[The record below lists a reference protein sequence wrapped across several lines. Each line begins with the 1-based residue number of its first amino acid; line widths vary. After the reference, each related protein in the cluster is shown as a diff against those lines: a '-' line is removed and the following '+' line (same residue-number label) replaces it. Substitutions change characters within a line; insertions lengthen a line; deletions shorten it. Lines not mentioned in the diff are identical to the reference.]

1 MSIGSVSGHQFAGSE
16 TYFGHATPSIGE
28 GNFTQG
34 HTTGL
39 AHPRYQGQRTFLPHR
54 SDTNSSFGR
63 TTAWSVPRGGGV
75 PLAFS
80 NKTAGSVFKFED

>member
-16 TYFGHATPSIGE
+16 IHFGHATPSIGE

-39 AHPRYQGQRTFLPHR
+39 AHPHYGGQRSLLSYR

-63 TTAWSVPRGGGV
+63 ATAWSVPRGDGT
-75 PLAFS
+75 PMSFS
-80 NKTAGSVFKFED
+80 KKTAGSVFKFDD